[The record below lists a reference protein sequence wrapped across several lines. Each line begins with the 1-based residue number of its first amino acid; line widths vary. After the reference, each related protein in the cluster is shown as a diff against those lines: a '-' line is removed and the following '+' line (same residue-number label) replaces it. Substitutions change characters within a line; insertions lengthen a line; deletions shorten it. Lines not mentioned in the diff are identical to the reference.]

1 MLINSA
7 LIALVFSYPASSCP
21 PNFPSYF
28 SGTRS
33 YPPAPPPLQGGQ
45 SQEQT
50 DFYLSSPFCTFA
62 SFTFWRKLSFQFHY
76 FCAHAGSDCSYCFWL
91 SASLLFAVNIYVLF
105 CDIISKYFL
114 ILLNPSGGA
123 GRKSN
128 AKSGWQSFGRLLLM
142 KVIEFCISFNLFA
155 PAFCSVSVLPVCVSV
170 VH

>member
-1 MLINSA
+1 MLKSA
-7 LIALVFSYPASSCP
+7 YKLCTYCPCLFISCELLPSEFSQLFFGHTQLSTSS
-21 PNFPSYF
+21 
-28 SGTRS
+28 T
-33 YPPAPPPLQGGQ
+33 PPLQGGQ

-123 GRKSN
+123 GEKVKCQKWLAKFWPTFVDESN
-128 AKSGWQSFGRLLLM
+128 R
-142 KVIEFCISFNLFA
+142 
-155 PAFCSVSVLPVCVSV
+155 VL
-170 VH
+170 HKL